1 MSDLLRVAIV
11 DSNDETREYLTRE
24 INACSDLAWL
34 EADCQRYD
42 VFADVVAEHGPDIAI
57 VNVDG
62 DESLSLP
69 LIQQLGTQFPQ
80 LAVIAVSSNTDA
92 RFAADLIRLGV
103 RDFVP
108 YPPRDG
114 ELGDVLRRI
123 APTVSASPRT
133 MSSMSAQ
140 RRIICVAGTDGG
152 AGCTTVAVNLGCAL
166 AQDPAHHVVLVD
178 LDAFLGDAHI
188 LLDLTPRTTLAQLC
202 DNIEQLDNAY
212 VKRAACKHDCGLHLI
227 PHPDKLKELESLSP
241 EAIARVLHIL
251 KRSYTHVVVDLSK
264 AYSPLDIA
272 ALLAADDILLVLQTD
287 MSSLYNAMRLHESLE
302 EHGLGDRVRRVVNR
316 AGSEGNIS
324 LEKAAE
330 TLGKPI
336 DFTIPNDTRNVAFA
350 RDNGQPLH
358 MHARNG
364 KSFQAILAMANTLL
378 GRDRKPASAS
388 VGASGLFGRLFQKA
402 KK

>member
-1 MSDLLRVAIV
+1 MSELLRVAIV
-11 DSNDETREYLTRE
+11 DATDETREFLTRE

-42 VFADVVAEHGPDIAI
+42 VFVDVVAQHSPDVAI

-62 DESLSLP
+62 DEALSLP
-69 LIQQLGTQFPQ
+69 LIQQLGTMFPA

-108 YPPRDG
+108 YPPREG
-114 ELGDVLRRI
+114 ELGDVMRRI
-123 APTVSASPRT
+123 APTVSTSPRSLAP
-133 MSSMSAQ
+133 MLAM
-140 RRIICVAGTDGG
+140 RRIICVAGSDGG
-152 AGCTTVAVNLGCAL
+152 VGCTTIAVNLGCAL
-166 AQDPAHHVVLVD
+166 AQDPSHNVALVD

-188 LLDLTPRTTLAQLC
+188 LLDMSPRTSLAQLC

-212 VKRAACKHDCGLHLI
+212 LKRAATKHDCGLHLI
-227 PHPDKLKELESLSP
+227 PHPDKLSELESLTP
-241 EAIARVLHIL
+241 ERIARFLQIL

-264 AYSPLDIA
+264 AYSPLDLA
-272 ALLAADDILLVLQTD
+272 ALAAADDILLVLQTD

-302 EHGLGDRVRRVVNR
+302 EHGIGDRVKRVVNR
-316 AGSEGNIS
+316 CGSEGNIS

-336 DFTIPNDTRNVAFA
+336 DFQVPNDTRNVAFA

-364 KSFQAILAMANTLL
+364 RSFQAILSMANTLL
-378 GRDRKPASAS
+378 GRDRKTVAPSA
-388 VGASGLFGRLFQKA
+388 GSGSLFGRLFQKA